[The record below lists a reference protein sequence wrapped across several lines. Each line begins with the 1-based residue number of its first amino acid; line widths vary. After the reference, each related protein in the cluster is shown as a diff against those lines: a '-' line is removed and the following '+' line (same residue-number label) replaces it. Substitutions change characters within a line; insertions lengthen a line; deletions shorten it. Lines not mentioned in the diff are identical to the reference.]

1 MHHDRCRSCGAPVV
15 FAVGES
21 GRENPIEPEPKE
33 NGNVR
38 LVEREGQKPL
48 ALYDKKDRQLTLE
61 QMLDDDGT
69 RYVSHFANCPDAPR
83 WRKELGR

>member
-1 MHHDRCRSCGAPVV
+1 MSAVMQYGICRSCGAQIL

-38 LVEREGQKPL
+38 LVEREDQKPL
-48 ALYDKKDRQLTLE
+48 ALYDKKDRQRT
-61 QMLDDDGT
+61 LDDDGM